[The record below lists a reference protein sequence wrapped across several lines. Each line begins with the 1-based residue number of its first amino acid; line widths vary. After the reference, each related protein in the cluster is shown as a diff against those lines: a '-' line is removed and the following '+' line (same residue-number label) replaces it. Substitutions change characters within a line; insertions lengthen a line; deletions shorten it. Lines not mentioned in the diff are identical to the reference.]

1 MFVGR
6 ETVISAIKKRHEE
19 IGQTH
24 ERVALVGLAGV
35 GLAVPIASVWND
47 NESHCPLE
55 KLKPPSS
62 IPIAYEN
69 PRQTCG
75 FSGSTPTMRHG

>member
-6 ETVISAIKKRHEE
+6 ETVISAIKERHKD

-35 GLAVPIASVWND
+35 G
-47 NESHCPLE
+47 
-55 KLKPPSS
+55 
-62 IPIAYEN
+62 
-69 PRQTCG
+69 
-75 FSGSTPTMRHG
+75 